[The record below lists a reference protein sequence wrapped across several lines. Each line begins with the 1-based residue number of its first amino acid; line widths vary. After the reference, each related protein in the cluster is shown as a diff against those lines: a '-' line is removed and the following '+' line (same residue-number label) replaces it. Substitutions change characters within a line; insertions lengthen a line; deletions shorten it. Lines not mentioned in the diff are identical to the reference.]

1 MRVIFTGQTG
11 TKKKEV
17 LKALKREILK
27 HHPEYPQD
35 LDSSDLRRFIAD
47 YNVENGFR
55 PTTLISWL
63 ETSNQREKER
73 IWRNSLKE
81 ILEQEEKENPYHSFL
96 TLHLTF
102 QRKSRF
108 FSPLS
113 WEGTLELIK
122 QFKPD
127 YCVTLIDDIY
137 SIWSRIA
144 PGSYLRLREIMT
156 WRNIETLMTDI
167 LAKYVTP
174 QDQKTEIYRYPYKR
188 SPVVSIKHPP
198 EMLYKLLF
206 EPKTLKIY
214 TAFPITRTRDDP
226 KKRAEIDNFRK
237 ALHKNF
243 VVFDPLTIDELPL
256 EKLLREHQ
264 SQHPKTNLANTFL
277 DLEATYRW
285 PLLKPVLYSENHYPI
300 KQLKGL
306 EIFEVV
312 SKERGKRSEVE
323 RSIQLRDFRLIDQ
336 ADYMVVYRPQYKTGE
351 PSGGVTS
358 ETVYALNNALREVH
372 FIHNFAEDGDIK
384 GPFSIEMAYCY
395 EKIKSLIEELKKREI
410 SKGGE
415 E

>member
-17 LKALKREILK
+17 IKALKKEILK

-35 LDSSDLRRFIAD
+35 LDSPDLRRFVAD

-63 ETSNQREKER
+63 ETSSQRKRER
-73 IWRNSLKE
+73 IWRNSLEE
-81 ILEQEEKENPYHSFL
+81 ILEQEKREDPRYSFL

-113 WEGTLELIK
+113 WERTIELIK

-127 YCVTLIDDIY
+127 YCVSLIDDIY

-144 PGSYLRLREIMT
+144 SGSYLRLREIMT

-167 LAKYVTP
+167 LAKHVTP
-174 QDQKTEIYRYPYKR
+174 QDQKTETHKYPYKR

-206 EPKTLKIY
+206 RPDVLKIY

-226 KKRAEIDNFRK
+226 KKRVEIDNFRK
-237 ALHKNF
+237 TLHKNF
-243 VVFDPLTIDELPL
+243 IVFDPLTIDELPL
-256 EKLLREHQ
+256 ERLLEEHQ
-264 SQHPKTNLANTFL
+264 LQRPKTNLANTFL
-277 DLEATYRW
+277 DLKAKYPW

-300 KQLKGL
+300 KRLKAL
-306 EIFEVV
+306 EIYEIV

-323 RSIQLRDFRLIDQ
+323 RSIQLRDF
-336 ADYMVVYRPQYKTGE
+336 G
-351 PSGGVTS
+351 
-358 ETVYALNNALREVH
+358 
-372 FIHNFAEDGDIK
+372 
-384 GPFSIEMAYCY
+384 
-395 EKIKSLIEELKKREI
+395 
-410 SKGGE
+410 
-415 E
+415 